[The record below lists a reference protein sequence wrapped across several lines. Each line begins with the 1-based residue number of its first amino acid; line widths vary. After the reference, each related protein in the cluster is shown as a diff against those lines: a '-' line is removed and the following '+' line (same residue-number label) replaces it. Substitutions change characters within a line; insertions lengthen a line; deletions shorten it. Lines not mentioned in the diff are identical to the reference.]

1 MRDRALNRLE
11 LNVVSVCQNCKHENR
26 EGNRFC
32 TVCGALLTEADAVPA
47 KLFLSEDGVRKEFDI
62 VEAEW
67 YVGRDASNDLVMTD
81 QEVSGR
87 HFRLERKE
95 DVFRIVDLGSRNGT
109 FINGQRI
116 TQPCVLQ
123 DGDLIKV
130 GRTILTFE
138 S

>member
-1 MRDRALNRLE
+1 MPAKL
-11 LNVVSVCQNCKHENR
+11 
-26 EGNRFC
+26 
-32 TVCGALLTEADAVPA
+32 LLTEG
-47 KLFLSEDGVRKEFDI
+47 GVRKEFNI

-67 YVGRDASNDLVMTD
+67 YVGREASNDLVMTD

-95 DVFRIVDLGSRNGT
+95 DAFRIVDLDSRNGT

-123 DGDLIKV
+123 DGDLIKI

-138 S
+138 A